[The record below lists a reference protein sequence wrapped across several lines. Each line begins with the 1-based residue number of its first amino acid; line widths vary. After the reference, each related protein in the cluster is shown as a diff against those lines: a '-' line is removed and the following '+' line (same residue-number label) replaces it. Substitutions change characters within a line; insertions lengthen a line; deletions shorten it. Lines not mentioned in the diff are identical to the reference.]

1 MAMNPSSIEPAPV
14 AAVPAL
20 GTSFRHAEAVAAG
33 FLLGYRGRTRE
44 AYQTDLRDFG
54 AWCASVELDPLEAA
68 RGHVEAYARHLEEV
82 GRSPAT
88 VARRL
93 STLGGFYRYALAEG
107 HIPRS
112 PVEHVRR
119 PRVGQDSPRLGLDR
133 AEAVGFLDQAEGTD
147 PRDHALACLLTL
159 NGLRVSEACE
169 ANIED
174 LGQQRGH
181 RTLTVT
187 RKGGR
192 REEIPLAPRTVAAI
206 DAHLGGRASGPLLL
220 SNDGGRLN
228 RFDAARI
235 VRRLARAADIRK
247 AISPHSLRHTAVTLA
262 LDAGVSLRDAQ
273 DLAGHSDPRTTRRYD
288 RARNS
293 LDRHATYRLASYL
306 SEEG

>member
-1 MAMNPSSIEPAPV
+1 
-14 AAVPAL
+14 
-20 GTSFRHAEAVAAG
+20 
-33 FLLGYRGRTRE
+33 
-44 AYQTDLRDFG
+44 
-54 AWCASVELDPLEAA
+54 
-68 RGHVEAYARHLEEV
+68 VEAYARQLEET

-93 STLGGFYRYALAEG
+93 STLGGFFRYGLVEG
-107 HIPRS
+107 HISRS

-133 AEAVGFLDQAEGTD
+133 AEAVGFLDQAERAG

-169 ANIED
+169 ADVEA

-181 RTLTVT
+181 RTLSVT

-192 REEIPLAPRTVAAI
+192 KEEIPLAARTAAAL
-206 DAHLGGRASGPLLL
+206 DTHLGVRATGPLLL
-220 SNDGGRLN
+220 SNDGGRLD

-235 VRRLARAADIRK
+235 VRRLARAAGIGK
-247 AISPHSLRHTAVTLA
+247 VISPHSLRHTAVTLA

-288 RARNS
+288 RARGS

-306 SEEG
+306 SAEG